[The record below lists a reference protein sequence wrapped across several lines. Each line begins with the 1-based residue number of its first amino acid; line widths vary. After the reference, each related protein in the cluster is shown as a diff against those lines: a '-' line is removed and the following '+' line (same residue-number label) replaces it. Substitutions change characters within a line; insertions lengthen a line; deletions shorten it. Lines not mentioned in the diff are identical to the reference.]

1 METLL
6 GPDDLVQLVLEQFF
20 GRASLVVFVWVLA
33 TALIGWIELARFSGK
48 ASQLVSGFFAVSA
61 ENFAWRSG
69 KVRTTLRLAWI
80 WTLLYGIASFVTQLW
95 AGSEFSP
102 GQGGGL
108 AELLTWSVTFGV
120 LTVLGALLLLPGQYA
135 NAGIYSAPLIG
146 YVIGLVYAVINFTQR
161 GGPAPGD
168 WWVAPAASCTV
179 VLVVASYAR
188 LRQISSGGR
197 RD

>member
-1 METLL
+1 MQPLL
-6 GPDDLVQLVLEQFF
+6 GPGDLVQLVLEQFF
-20 GRASLVVFVWVLA
+20 GRASLVVFVWVLV

-48 ASQLVSGFFAVSA
+48 ASQLISGFFAVS
-61 ENFAWRSG
+61 EGDFGWRSG

-80 WTLLYGIASFVTQLW
+80 WILLYGIASFVTQLW

-108 AELLTWSVTFGV
+108 AELLTWSAAFGA
-120 LTVLGALLLLPGQYA
+120 LTLLGTLLLLPRQYA

-146 YVIGLVYAVINFTQR
+146 YVIGLVYAVVNFTQR
-161 GGPAPGD
+161 GGPTPGD

-188 LRQISSGGR
+188 LRQISAGAAR
-197 RD
+197 A